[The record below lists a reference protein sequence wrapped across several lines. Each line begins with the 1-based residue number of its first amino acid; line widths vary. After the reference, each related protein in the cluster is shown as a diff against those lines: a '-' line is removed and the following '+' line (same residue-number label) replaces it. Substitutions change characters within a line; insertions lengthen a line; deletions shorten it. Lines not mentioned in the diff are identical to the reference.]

1 MATPVRNQSLELVD
15 LPTEVLVEIFK
26 HVPDEDLLSARLVCK
41 KLCDAATPQFAK
53 VYFTE
58 RTHVVSSYSIDALIK
73 ITEHPIFGDCV
84 KTVAICGARRIDLP
98 ERPTRFENS
107 IIDET
112 DQNAYLV
119 RHVNTGRFARRM
131 ERVFGNVRS
140 RSGSVAI
147 KIFDSPRRDSL
158 DTSLLPTRC
167 HGYTRLTKPPLI
179 TIDCQMVKTLELT
192 VYAARRARCPIKY
205 LKIAL
210 LGYLTLEVKLDEAMH
225 KILESSRTPLSVC
238 LEGEYWPR
246 LSYNDESQCLELQ
259 RINSDLFPNSSCA
272 LPLEA
277 TYTWLLANKIKQ
289 LKITD
294 TNRCVITRLRP
305 FFTPRLTRLS
315 LQLVSVFTENFDQN
329 LWSEHIQMVSD
340 LPGLEHCRLSRLRYK
355 FSRALDLAFG
365 QHIFLPSHGYYPCQ
379 RDTFYL
385 TYRDASHSIEINGN
399 DVCDKL
405 KELACYVAAAEVQK
419 VQAIVNAGRVND
431 FMVGIIDQVPD

>member
-15 LPTEVLVEIFK
+15 LPTEVIVKIFDHLPNK
-26 HVPDEDLLSARLVCK
+26 DLSTVRLVCK
-41 KLCDAATPQFAK
+41 ELCNAVTPRFAK

-73 ITEHPIFGDCV
+73 ITEHPIFGDFV

-98 ERPTRFENS
+98 ERPTRSESS

-112 DQNAYLV
+112 DQNAYLDG
-119 RHVNTGRFARRM
+119 HKNTGRFARRM

-140 RSGSVAI
+140 RSGSVSI
-147 KIFDSPRRDSL
+147 KIFDCPRKDSF
-158 DTSLLPTRC
+158 DTSLVPTRC

-179 TIDCQMVKTLELT
+179 TIACQMVKTLELT

-210 LGYLTLEVKLDEAMH
+210 LDYLTSGVKLDEAMH

-238 LEGEYWPR
+238 LEGRFWRR
-246 LSYNDESQCLELQ
+246 LSYNDESQCLEL
-259 RINSDLFPNSSCA
+259 RGIDFNLFPNSSCA

-277 TYTWLLANKIKQ
+277 SYTWLLAKKITQ

-294 TNRCVITRLRP
+294 INRCVITRLRP

-315 LQLVSVFTENFDQN
+315 LQSVTVFTENFDQN
-329 LWSEHIQMVSD
+329 LWSEHIQTISE
-340 LPGLEHCRLSRLRYK
+340 LPGLEHCRLSHLRYR
-355 FSRALDLAFG
+355 FSRALELPFG
-365 QHIFLPSHGYYPCQ
+365 QHIFLPSHGHYPCQ
-379 RDTFYL
+379 QDTFYL
-385 TYRDASHSIEINGN
+385 TYRDASDSIEINGN

-419 VQAIVNAGRVND
+419 VQAIVSAGRVND
-431 FMVGIIDQVPD
+431 FKVGIIDQVPD